1 MLPHSTATKK
11 SNMTEEQQTTLR
23 QKSNK
28 IDRLTTGI
36 AALSKPVLQAEG
48 ALDWSKHVTPTI
60 LTVFQEQDDWTQVQ
74 SLKRSAGDEA
84 EGVLSPG
91 KEGGW
96 KKIKGSLESQTTDPS
111 VSSTLAFDTEDQ
123 RAFGALPMEE
133 DKVIV
138 QCKECER
145 PMLASSFSEHLQ
157 VCEKQPQG
165 KTIKAGKTGDKK
177 AQKKGIKGVQGE
189 KKKKEKQK
197 KATPKQKAPLDLD
210 KQCGVI
216 QGQNNTPCTRSL
228 TCKSHSMGAKRAVA
242 NRSQPYDVLL
252 AAYQKKSIG
261 RPQTGPASTGS
272 NPTAVTPIKPP
283 PTRPLPTATTSTT
296 TTPSAVEPVVSDEHY
311 VDSDEEVET
320 VMDSIRQSYPT
331 PMASK
336 PFYFVKR
343 RRQCF
348 RLRDILLDAI
358 TPKTTTSNN
367 SLASS
372 VVAPPARPPHHMNSS
387 LASSSNTSFPFTPG
401 PSGMS
406 HSPSPNNYSID
417 TWNTGTSYL

>member
-1 MLPHSTATKK
+1 MRRIKK
-11 SNMTEEQQTTLR
+11 TPL
-23 QKSNK
+23 
-28 IDRLTTGI
+28 GI

-48 ALDWSKHVTPTI
+48 ALDWSKHVTPTT

-74 SLKRSAGDEA
+74 SLKRSVGE
-84 EGVLSPG
+84 ETQTTLSPD
-91 KEGGW
+91 KEGSW
-96 KKIKGSLESQTTDPS
+96 KKIKGSLESQTADPS
-111 VSSTLAFDTEDQ
+111 VSSTLAFDAEDQ
-123 RAFGALPMEE
+123 KAFGALPMEE

-138 QCKECER
+138 QCKGCDR

-165 KTIKAGKTGDKK
+165 KTIKAGKTSDKK
-177 AQKKGIKGVQGE
+177 SQKKGIKGVQGE

-216 QGQNNTPCTRSL
+216 QGPNNTPCTRSL

-261 RPQTGPASTGS
+261 RPQTGPAMAGP
-272 NPTAVTPIKPP
+272 NPTTVPPIKLPQ
-283 PTRPLPTATTSTT
+283 TRPLTATTSTT
-296 TTPSAVEPVVSDEHY
+296 AIATTEPAVPDEHY
-311 VDSDEEVET
+311 VDSDEEVEN
-320 VMDSIRQSYPT
+320 VMDGIRHSYPA

-358 TPKTTTSNN
+358 TPKATTSNT

-372 VVAPPARPPHHMNSS
+372 VIAPPTKPSHPMHPS
-387 LASSSNTSFPFTPG
+387 LGSASNTSFPFTPG

-406 HSPSPNNYSID
+406 HSPSPNTYSID
-417 TWNTGTSYL
+417 TWNTSTSSYL